1 MNIQYRNLALWKCA
15 ASLMIGI
22 QSLFGLSGDRRSGIL
37 ISLILISS
45 YLSDFHKAYNQSSTW
60 FTIRAWYGTR
70 PRIHHHSLSL
80 FFCVI
85 TDCGNIPS
93 SEKAPDQIRLL
104 ALQISI
110 SAQCFWIFRLGWNG
124 APRPLRSGPS
134 FWWIRCRGHP
144 TWSSSRTIHC

>member
-1 MNIQYRNLALWKCA
+1 MNIQHHNLVLWKCA

-22 QSLFGLSGDRRSGIL
+22 QSLFGLSGDRRSDTDQPNHQFL
-37 ISLILISS
+37 SQK
-45 YLSDFHKAYNQSSTW
+45 LSDLHKAYNKSSTW
-60 FTIRAWYGTR
+60 LTIRAWYGTR
-70 PRIHHHSLSL
+70 LRIHHHSPSL
-80 FFCVI
+80 FFCV
-85 TDCGNIPS
+85 CGNIPS

-124 APRPLRSGPS
+124 APRPLRSRPS
-134 FWWIRCRGHP
+134 FWWIRCGGHP